1 MDPDAVVERVRA
13 GGLLERGAAV
23 VVLLSGGRDSVC
35 LLDVAVRIAGAACVG
50 AVHVDYGLREESAA
64 DADHC
69 RALCAELGVALT
81 VERAMPRGGGNMQAW
96 ARELRY
102 AAAARAASRRGP
114 ATAIAVGHTADDQV
128 ETILYRLASSPSRR
142 ALLGMRA
149 REGAVVRPL
158 LELTRA
164 QTTAYC
170 QARGLSWRDDAT
182 NDGRDYAR
190 NRIRHDLLTAL
201 RAVHPAAEA
210 NVLRVAAVLGE
221 EAELLDAL
229 VDEQFDAPAE
239 GLPAGAPG
247 GRTIPLE
254 RLRALAP
261 ALRRLVVQRLADEA
275 AGRPVPGAAGRADA
289 VAALRDRGTA
299 YAELGG
305 GVRAVAEYGVV
316 RVEAVARGARG
327 EALADADAAPDA
339 VELPIPGA
347 VAFGAWRIACE
358 ASDPEPR
365 EGVLD
370 RAALGDGPLLVR
382 PWRSGDRIAP
392 VGLGGSKSLQDLFTA
407 RRIPRARRGALPVVV
422 AGEEIAWVPG
432 VATAARFGISAR
444 TREAVRLSATPAP

>member
-1 MDPDAVVERVRA
+1 MDPDGVVEQIRA
-13 GGLLERGAAV
+13 GGLLRRGRPV

-35 LLDVAVRIAGAACVG
+35 LLDVAARIAGPACVA
-50 AVHVDYGLREESAA
+50 AVHVDYGLRPEAGA

-69 RALCAELGVALT
+69 RALCAALGVALT
-81 VERAMPRGGGNMQAW
+81 VEQAMPHAGGNVQAW

-114 ATAIAVGHTADDQV
+114 ETAIAVGHTADDQV

-158 LELTRA
+158 LGLTRA

-170 QARGLSWRDDAT
+170 EARGLAWRDDAT
-182 NDGRDYAR
+182 NDGRRYAR
-190 NRIRHDLLTAL
+190 NRVRHDLLAAL
-201 RAVHPAAEA
+201 REIHPAAEA
-210 NVLRVAAVLGE
+210 NVLRLAAVLGE

-229 VDEQFDAPAE
+229 ADEQLDD
-239 GLPAGAPG
+239 G
-247 GRTIPLE
+247 TIALE

-261 ALRRLVVQRLADEA
+261 ALRRLVVQRLADDA
-275 AGRPVPGAAGRADA
+275 AGRPVPGAAGRAEA
-289 VAALRDRGTA
+289 VAALRERGTA

-316 RVEAVARGARG
+316 RAEAVARGPRG
-327 EALADADAAPDA
+327 EALPAHGAGEGELAP

-347 VAFGAWRIACE
+347 VAFGGWRVACE
-358 ASDPEPR
+358 ASAPEPR

-370 RAALGDGPLLVR
+370 RAALGAGPLLVR

-407 RRIPRARRGALPVVV
+407 RRIPRARRGALPVVL

-432 VATAARFGISAR
+432 VATAARFGVSSR